1 MIDDTDITYFSSID
15 TPEKAYILGLILFN
29 VKQQINTS
37 LVREADYLCNLQIEF
52 TLNNVKNED
61 NKMVSY
67 DFYKENEANK
77 NTIPYYNNIDVL
89 ITNLKK
95 LGVVV
100 WNKYNNIELTI
111 SSSKIIEDLSKKF
124 KVSSD
129 MIHNE
134 DLSYIIDKFE
144 GTEGTDGTEGADGAD
159 EGTDGVDGADD
170 STKHF
175 IRAYIERF
183 GNIIGNHLYITLYN
197 ENNVKKIGELYKVPF
212 TSKKFNNIYTM
223 EYSNANMI
231 DFLGI
236 FYSEYDVTYINK
248 TLYDFINKEHKYN
261 EHTIPT
267 LKVFKADVDAVMP
280 SKTSYSDAGYDLT
293 IIKEYKVLNS
303 DTTLYD
309 TGIKLDIPNGF
320 YVEIVPRSSISRSG
334 YMLANNVGIIDQGY
348 RGNLYVALRKVN
360 KDCEDLVLPWKCCQI
375 IVKKQVY
382 AKLKLTTEAGA
393 KTNRGDGGFGSTDK
407 KAVTTAAD
415 TTATTDVLANL
426 P

>member
-1 MIDDTDITYFSSID
+1 MIDVTDVTDVTYFSTID
-15 TPEKAYILGLILFN
+15 TPEKAYILGLVLFN
-29 VKQQINTS
+29 IKQELNTS
-37 LVREADYLCNLQIEF
+37 HPKDSDYYCKLQVEF
-52 TLNNVKNED
+52 TLNTVKYED
-61 NKMVSY
+61 NKTVSY
-67 DFYKENEANK
+67 DFYKENESNK
-77 NTIPYYNNIDVL
+77 HTIPYYNNIDMV
-89 ITNLKK
+89 IANLKK
-95 LGVVV
+95 LGAVV

-111 SSSKIIEDLSKKF
+111 SSSKLIEDLSNKIKTPT
-124 KVSSD
+124 D
-129 MIHNE
+129 IIHE
-134 DLSYIIDKFE
+134 EELSYVINNFE
-144 GTEGTDGTEGADGAD
+144 ETLGN
-159 EGTDGVDGADD
+159 D
-170 STKHF
+170 SLSSHF

-236 FYSEYDVTYINK
+236 FYSDCDIIYINK
-248 TLYDFINKEHKYN
+248 TLFDFINKENRYSEN
-261 EHTIPT
+261 TIPT
-267 LKVFKADVDAVMP
+267 LKVFKSDVDAVMP

-309 TGIKLDIPNGF
+309 TGIKLDIPNGY

-407 KAVTTAAD
+407 KAA
-415 TTATTDVLANL
+415 TATTDVLATL